1 MSMETSTKLPTL
13 IIKLIAVVGKL
24 VQWNWN
30 VEQRKQGF
38 IFSILW
44 CSYTSYHPLEDLAK
58 FGYGSKRKVKKFIIF
73 WLHLLSKYDSLKKNF
88 KIWWLD
94 WVHFFPQKSFVWVVV
109 DFTKN
114 MNPGRKHWTIWLNV
128 G

>member
-30 VEQRKQGF
+30 VEQGKQGF

-44 CSYTSYHPLEDLAK
+44 CSYTSYQPLEDLAK
-58 FGYGSKRKVKKFIIF
+58 FGYGSKRKVKTCIIF
-73 WLHLLSKYDSLKKNF
+73 LWHLLELIVQIWKFKKKIQNLLTSLGAIF
-88 KIWWLD
+88 
-94 WVHFFPQKSFVWVVV
+94 
-109 DFTKN
+109 FTKILC
-114 MNPGRKHWTIWLNV
+114 MSCSWFHQKHEPWKEALNNTT
-128 G
+128 